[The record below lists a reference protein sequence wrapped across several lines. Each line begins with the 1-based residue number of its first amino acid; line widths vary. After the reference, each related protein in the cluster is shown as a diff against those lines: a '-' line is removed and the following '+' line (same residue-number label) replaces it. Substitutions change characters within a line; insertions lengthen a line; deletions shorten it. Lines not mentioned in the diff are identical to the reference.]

1 MSKITN
7 VSNKKARVVLSV
19 VLSNA
24 SVAADILVIVIFSS
38 IISNQVN
45 TSNFVV
51 DYFMEN
57 KYLLPFLVILR
68 FLFLYIEKMNLQS
81 LQLSVRENLRVHLLD
96 EVYKKGNYS
105 LSDATFYVNELTN
118 HISYFYSALT
128 MVLSAS
134 VQFLFYGSFLIYSSF
149 GYFNIFIRWIC
160 VIFSF

>member
-1 MSKITN
+1 M
-7 VSNKKARVVLSV
+7 VLSV

-96 EVYKKGNYS
+96 ERYIKRETTLYP
-105 LSDATFYVNELTN
+105 
-118 HISYFYSALT
+118 
-128 MVLSAS
+128 M
-134 VQFLFYGSFLIYSSF
+134 QLFM
-149 GYFNIFIRWIC
+149 
-160 VIFSF
+160 

>member
-1 MSKITN
+1 M
-7 VSNKKARVVLSV
+7 VLSV

-96 EVYKKGNYS
+96 EVYKRETTLYP
-105 LSDATFYVNELTN
+105 
-118 HISYFYSALT
+118 
-128 MVLSAS
+128 M
-134 VQFLFYGSFLIYSSF
+134 QLFM
-149 GYFNIFIRWIC
+149 
-160 VIFSF
+160 

>member
-1 MSKITN
+1 MFVGDIKTQLRNILYVSKITN

-96 EVYKKGNYS
+96 EVYKRETTLYP
-105 LSDATFYVNELTN
+105 
-118 HISYFYSALT
+118 
-128 MVLSAS
+128 M
-134 VQFLFYGSFLIYSSF
+134 QLFM
-149 GYFNIFIRWIC
+149 
-160 VIFSF
+160 